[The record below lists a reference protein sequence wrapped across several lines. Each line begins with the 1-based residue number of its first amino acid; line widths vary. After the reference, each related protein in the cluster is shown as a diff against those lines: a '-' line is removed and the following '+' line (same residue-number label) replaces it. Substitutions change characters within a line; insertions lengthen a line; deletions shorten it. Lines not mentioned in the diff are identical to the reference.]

1 MKLIFCIDKKNGMMF
16 GGKRQSRDKILYEN
30 ILAKVNGSRLWM
42 SSYSAPLFS
51 GESEIL
57 IDDNYEA
64 KAEENDYC
72 FIEDKGYQIN
82 ECKEIIIYKW
92 NRLYPSDKTLN
103 IDLKANGF
111 KLTSKRD
118 FKGNSHEKITE
129 EIYEREIAK

>member
-1 MKLIFCIDKKNGMMF
+1 MKLIFCIDNKNGMMF
-16 GGKRQSRDKILYEN
+16 GGKRQSRDKILCEN
-30 ILAKVNGSRLWM
+30 LLARIKGSKLWM

-51 GESEIL
+51 GEGEIL

-72 FIEDKGYQIN
+72 FIEDKGYQIKD
-82 ECKEIIIYKW
+82 CKEIIIYKW
-92 NRLYPSDKTLN
+92 NRLYPSDKMLD

-111 KLTSKRD
+111 KLISKRD

-129 EIYEREIAK
+129 EIYEREIVK

>member
-1 MKLIFCIDKKNGMMF
+1 MKLIFCIDKKNGTMF

-30 ILAKVNGSRLWM
+30 ILAKVNDSRLWM

>member
-1 MKLIFCIDKKNGMMF
+1 MKLIFCIDNKNGMMF

-51 GESEIL
+51 GESKIL

-72 FIEDKGYQIN
+72 FIENKGYQIN

-111 KLTSKRD
+111 KLTSKRE

>member
-1 MKLIFCIDKKNGMMF
+1 MKLIFCIDNKNGMMF

-51 GESEIL
+51 GESKIL